1 MWATV
6 WQLGVVV
13 MTISTPGGM
22 TPEHCDLVRTAIIE
36 DLNSDNVIVG
46 SYGVTDVEGIIV
58 TCEKT
63 ELAMGY
69 SNNA

>member
-36 DLNSDNVIVG
+36 DLNGDNVILG
-46 SYGVTDVEGIIV
+46 ELGVTNVDDITVS
-58 TCEKT
+58 CEKT
-63 ELAMGY
+63 ELEMGY
-69 SNNA
+69 SINA